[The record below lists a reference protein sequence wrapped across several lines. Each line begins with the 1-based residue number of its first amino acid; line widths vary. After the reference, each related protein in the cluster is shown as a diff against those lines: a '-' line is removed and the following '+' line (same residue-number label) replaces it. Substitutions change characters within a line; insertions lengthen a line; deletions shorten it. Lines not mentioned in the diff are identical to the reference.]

1 MKIAL
6 NKIKDIVIEIVSD
19 PAVVVSGAGVVVVVF
34 GAGVVVGLF
43 KLLLASKL
51 LLHSSL
57 SQ

>member
-1 MKIAL
+1 MTIAL

-19 PAVVVSGAGVVVVVF
+19 PAVVVSGAGVVVS
-34 GAGVVVGLF
+34 LF